1 VTAFSAATSWRP
13 KLRRPVCLM
22 QVELFVDGL
31 LEDAQLVVGCG
42 DITTVKAQAQPGPWC
57 GVHTPSHTASSCAA
71 FVVGVASYTAPFQLP
86 VCRTDAEDM
95 AWLLHRKGYNVT
107 RLVDP
112 THAQLWSS
120 FARFLQHLHR
130 DTTAVICFAGHGVQL
145 AGANY
150 LVPVDGLVV
159 QPEGAKMSR
168 RQCATCCC
176 YCMSRHAH
184 NDILSSPCRHR

>member
-1 VTAFSAATSWRP
+1 
-13 KLRRPVCLM
+13 M
-22 QVELFVDGL
+22 QAELFVDGL
-31 LEDAQLVVGCG
+31 EDAQLLVGSG
-42 DITTVKAQAQPGPWC
+42 DVASMKVQAQPGPWRC
-57 GVHTPSHTASSCAA
+57 ATAPSCSSCAA
-71 FVVGVASYTAPFQLP
+71 FVVGVTSYQAPFQLP

-120 FARFLQHLHR
+120 FVRFLEQLHC
-130 DTTAVICFAGHGVQL
+130 DTTVVIYFAGHGVQL

-168 RQCATCCC
+168 RQCTTCCR
-176 YCMSRHAH
+176 YCISLPAQ
-184 NDILSSPCRHR
+184 DDTLSSPCMYR